1 MWGNKTDFAS
11 LSPCNTLFSRE
22 VTQIIAKLYGKHQSH
37 PAGKPQISSLLDT
50 GGIIAEVAKLHT
62 LLTEVEVQEHV
73 LKNIP
78 VKAGKY

>member
-1 MWGNKTDFAS
+1 M
-11 LSPCNTLFSRE
+11 
-22 VTQIIAKLYGKHQSH
+22 
-37 PAGKPQISSLLDT
+37 SSLLDT

>member
-1 MWGNKTDFAS
+1 M
-11 LSPCNTLFSRE
+11 
-22 VTQIIAKLYGKHQSH
+22 
-37 PAGKPQISSLLDT
+37 SSLLDT

-78 VKAGKY
+78 VKAGKYWRIFFSQVQVKKYRLWNISIFKRRSKEQNICMIFRDK

>member
-1 MWGNKTDFAS
+1 M
-11 LSPCNTLFSRE
+11 
-22 VTQIIAKLYGKHQSH
+22 
-37 PAGKPQISSLLDT
+37 SSLLDT

-78 VKAGKY
+78 VKAGTEGSSFLRYK

>member
-1 MWGNKTDFAS
+1 M
-11 LSPCNTLFSRE
+11 
-22 VTQIIAKLYGKHQSH
+22 
-37 PAGKPQISSLLDT
+37 SSLLDT

-78 VKAGKY
+78 VKVGKY